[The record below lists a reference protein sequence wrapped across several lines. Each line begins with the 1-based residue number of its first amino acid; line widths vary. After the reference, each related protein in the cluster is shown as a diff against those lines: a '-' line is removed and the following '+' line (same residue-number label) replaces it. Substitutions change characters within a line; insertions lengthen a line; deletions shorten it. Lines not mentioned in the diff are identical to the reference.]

1 MYRQKT
7 TVKWWSGHH
16 HIMDPEIPYSAL
28 IQHQTAL
35 LSVCMHPGVHNVQ
48 WLVFHPQYTA
58 HIELSSFTSFN
69 KSRALVSQNQNNNYA
84 RFNIVKRTPHLL
96 LLYYYYIIIIK
107 NWPILCDTLTS
118 ARIFTFFFFK
128 IGLTSLHEKI
138 KFSVLHC
145 KNIRHI
151 HVRVSQK
158 LVFNIFLFR
167 NKLSILPKFNIIALN
182 GGAFIVPDSA
192 RPVMGTRKADIIA
205 VPIVHRVH
213 GPVSEIFF
221 FIGKI

>member
-1 MYRQKT
+1 MLNE
-7 TVKWWSGHH
+7 H
-16 HIMDPEIPYSAL
+16 HI
-28 IQHQTAL
+28 
-35 LSVCMHPGVHNVQ
+35 
-48 WLVFHPQYTA
+48 
-58 HIELSSFTSFN
+58 
-69 KSRALVSQNQNNNYA
+69 
-84 RFNIVKRTPHLL
+84 
-96 LLYYYYIIIIK
+96 YYYYIIIILLLLRTDLYYV
-107 NWPILCDTLTS
+107 IHLHL
-118 ARIFTFFFFK
+118 REFLHFFFFK